1 MKFPQYQGSLAHTHL
16 FPEDVVPDTLHA
28 KIHFGE
34 FDFGITVA
42 PLVEVLEDR
51 MEGYSLHQSV
61 SGLGNTGLGHKGAIL
76 LEEMKKNQKPISRKN
91 LLVEGVKTSF
101 YENFINK
108 RTKSDLVQRLEMILK
123 KNSDLRRVNGS
134 VSIPQNIIVE
144 CQLLLNGSPKVK
156 NIQDFLVQIVRNRS
170 QEGFAAAFM
179 GKVMT
184 MEETSQCNTMRALK
198 DAVKKLAPG
207 SVEHAP

>member
-1 MKFPQYQGSLAHTHL
+1 M
-16 FPEDVVPDTLHA
+16 EDP
-28 KIHFGE
+28 
-34 FDFGITVA
+34 
-42 PLVEVLEDR
+42 

-76 LEEMKKNQKPISRKN
+76 LEEMKKNQKPTSRKN

-108 RTKSDLVQRLEMILK
+108 RTKLDLVQRLEMILK

-134 VSIPQNIIVE
+134 VSIPQNIVQ

-170 QEGFAAAFM
+170 KRDLQLHLWGELW
-179 GKVMT
+179 
-184 MEETSQCNTMRALK
+184 QW
-198 DAVKKLAPG
+198 KKSPNAMQ
-207 SVEHAP
+207 